1 LTKNLLWFGLLPLA
15 PAFAQ
20 GPAPTPTPNL
30 QTPNLQTPAVVPPS
44 SPNVAG
50 APLAEDEVGLSAAR
64 LDYDDNQDV
73 VVASGEVRMQR
84 NGYRLRADKVTYN
97 RTSGQVIAEGRVVT
111 TSPGG
116 DTVYGDRVELTDTLK
131 DGVVDNILLVLA
143 DGGRLAATRGSRKDG
158 VETLEHAAYTPCR
171 VADDSGC
178 PKEPL
183 WKITAV
189 KVVHDPNKKRIYYRG
204 ARLHLAG
211 LPIPLPPLFSHPDG
225 SGSGGYGLLEP
236 NFRYSRVNGAELSV
250 PYYFALAPNRDLTI
264 TPHVFSKVAPAIAG
278 QYRSLSSLG
287 AWQVAG
293 MATYSSR
300 QAATVNAT
308 GPSDERI
315 RGYIDANGRF
325 QLDPE
330 WTVSGSLRVTTD
342 KTFLRRYD
350 ISRDDRLRSVAK
362 AERIT
367 PDSYLSIA
375 GWAFQGLRTTDRAG
389 QTPIALPAI
398 DFRQRIDDPLLGGK
412 IELQANSLA
421 ILRTQGQDTQRAFA
435 GARWDLRRITSLGQE
450 LTLTG
455 YARADAYHTG
465 DVALNPIPAY
475 RGDAGWNG
483 RGVVAAAAD
492 LRWPL
497 VGPAFGGTQ
506 RITPRVQIV
515 ASPPTRNLS
524 IPNEDARAI
533 DLEDSNL
540 FALNRFAGYD
550 RWEDGNRIT
559 YGGEYALDL
568 PGFSARA
575 IVGQSYRLSD
585 KPSIFPVGTG
595 LSGRFSDIVGRAT
608 IRYRDF
614 ISYTQRFRLDK
625 DSLRIRRN
633 EADVTLGTD
642 ATYVTAGYLRL
653 NRDIAALGEDLRD
666 REELRI
672 GGRLAVL
679 RHWSVFGSTVID
691 FTGKEEDPLS
701 VSDGYEPIRH
711 RLGFAYEDECLT
723 FGLTWRR
730 DYSQTGD
737 ARRGNTYVLSLA
749 LKNLGR

>member
-1 LTKNLLWFGLLPLA
+1 MTKNLLWFGLLPLA
-15 PAFAQ
+15 PAVAQ
-20 GPAPTPTPNL
+20 APAAAPA
-30 QTPNLQTPAVVPPS
+30 PNLQTPAVALPAS
-44 SPNVAG
+44 ADVAG
-50 APLAEDEVGLSAAR
+50 APLAEDEVGLSAAQ
-64 LDYDDNQDV
+64 LDYDDKSEV

-84 NGYRLRADKVTYN
+84 NGYRLRADKVTYD
-97 RTSGQVIAEGRVVT
+97 RTSGRVVAEGRVVT
-111 TSPGG
+111 TSPAG
-116 DTVYGDRVELTDTLK
+116 DTVYGDKVELTDTLK

-143 DGGRLAATRGSRKDG
+143 DGGRLAAVRGSRKDG
-158 VETLEHAAYTPCR
+158 VETLEHAAYTPCP
-171 VADDSGC
+171 VTDDAGC
-178 PKEPL
+178 PRHPL

-189 KVVHDPNKKRIYYRG
+189 KVVHDPKRKRIFYRG
-204 ARLHLAG
+204 ARLHLFG
-211 LPIPLPPLFSHPDG
+211 VPLPLLPVFSHPDG
-225 SGSGGYGLLEP
+225 SGSGGYGVLAP

-264 TPHVFSKVAPAIAG
+264 TPHVYSKVAPAIAA
-278 QYRSLSSLG
+278 QYRALSTLG
-287 AWQVAG
+287 AWQAEG
-293 MATYSSR
+293 MLTWSAR

-308 GPSDERI
+308 GPSDSSV

-325 QLDPE
+325 QLDPD

-367 PDSYLSIA
+367 TDSYLSIA
-375 GWAFQGLRTTDRAG
+375 GWAFQGLRTTDRGG

-398 DFRQRIDDPLLGGK
+398 DWRRRLDDPVLGGR

-435 GARWDLRRITSLGQE
+435 GARWDLRRLTALGQE
-450 LTLTG
+450 VTFTA

-465 DVALNPIPAY
+465 DTALNPVPTY
-475 RGDAGWNG
+475 RGEAGWNG
-483 RGVVAAAAD
+483 RGVLAGAVD
-492 LRWPL
+492 MRWPL

-506 RITPRVQIV
+506 RVTPRVQIV

-550 RWEDGNRIT
+550 RWEDGNRVT

-575 IVGQSYRLSD
+575 VIGQSYRLSD
-585 KPSIFPVGTG
+585 KPTIFPVGTG

-608 IRYRDF
+608 LRYGDF

-625 DSLRIRRN
+625 DNLRIRRN
-633 EADVTLGTD
+633 EADITLGSD
-642 ATYVTAGYLRL
+642 ATYLIAGYLRL
-653 NRDIAALGEDLRD
+653 NRNIMTLGEDLRD
-666 REELRI
+666 REEV
-672 GGRLAVL
+672 RLGARVAFL

-691 FTGKEEDPLS
+691 LTGKAEDPLS

-711 RLGFAYEDECLT
+711 RLGFAYDDECLT
-723 FGLTWRR
+723 FGVTWRR
-730 DYSQTGD
+730 DYAQTGD
-737 ARRGNTYVLSLA
+737 ARRGNTFALA
-749 LKNLGR
+749 LTLKNLGR